1 MFSNWHRQERL
12 LPTHLKNQFSKF
24 QMKTNVALSTSTTLQ
39 AMWLLLRVMILLLSS
54 LSLSLSLSFSFF
66 FQVEEKIIFYFEPFW
81 LSNKAAAEQKQQSI
95 RVKSFIN
102 FFSDNTNLYLFFQH
116 AKPRFRHRYMEAT
129 TWSKPLHRS
138 FSLEPTW
145 VQCQSH
151 MVDKFI
157 NWSQRAMIP
166 YLGNPVR
173 SFSTWGNQAADGI
186 AQLNVS
192 IFKVSLGSLVV
203 VCIHI
208 ERACSCR

>member
-102 FFSDNTNLYLFFQH
+102 FFRITLICIYFSNTPSQGSVIG
-116 AKPRFRHRYMEAT
+116 
-129 TWSKPLHRS
+129 TWKPLHDLNLS
-138 FSLEPTW
+138 TGHSY
-145 VQCQSH
+145 
-151 MVDKFI
+151 
-157 NWSQRAMIP
+157 WSQ
-166 YLGNPVR
+166 LGFNA
-173 SFSTWGNQAADGI
+173 SHTW
-186 AQLNVS
+186 
-192 IFKVSLGSLVV
+192 
-203 VCIHI
+203 
-208 ERACSCR
+208 

>member
-39 AMWLLLRVMILLLSS
+39 AMWLLLRVMILLLS
-54 LSLSLSLSFSFF
+54 SLSFSFF

-129 TWSKPLHRS
+129 TWSKPLHRP
-138 FSLEPTW
+138 FLLEPTR

-151 MVDKFI
+151 MVE
-157 NWSQRAMIP
+157 
-166 YLGNPVR
+166 
-173 SFSTWGNQAADGI
+173 
-186 AQLNVS
+186 
-192 IFKVSLGSLVV
+192 SLL
-203 VCIHI
+203 I
-208 ERACSCR
+208 EVKELWYPT